1 MTNYYVVLIGAV
13 IANLL
18 VALYNTFNKEKVM
31 IQEGGAPL
39 PISSYV
45 FLVVKYALWAL
56 AVGLTDILSFTQPQS
71 QWGLLLFTISIVV
84 STYIVATILEVLV
97 RVVIHYIWKKKLQRD
112 VANIKNKQDKTGKDK

>member
-1 MTNYYVVLIGAV
+1 MTNYYVVLIGAL

-18 VALYNTFNKEKVM
+18 VALYNTFNKEKIM
-31 IQEGGAPL
+31 IQEGGSPL

-56 AVGLTDILSFTQPQS
+56 AVGLTDILSFTQPTS
-71 QWGLLLFTISIVV
+71 QWGLMLFTVSIVV

-97 RVVIHYIWKKKLQRD
+97 RVIIHYIWKKKLQRD